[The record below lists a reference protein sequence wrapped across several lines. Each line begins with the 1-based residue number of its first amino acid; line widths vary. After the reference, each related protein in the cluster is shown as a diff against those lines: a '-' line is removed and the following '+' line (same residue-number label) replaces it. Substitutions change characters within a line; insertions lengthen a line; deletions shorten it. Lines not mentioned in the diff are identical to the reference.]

1 MTSSQETEW
10 VYSYNPGVHIWQ
22 IGQLDKNQKIVLQN
36 STNQVQLSENTEH
49 FWLTLLQSTGDNIQ
63 HYCVYLGHGT
73 LLPKY
78 VADEYV
84 LQVVPRDQ
92 VVPEPF
98 CWPCWIVWRTADQKS
113 HENKNNSSVDVF
125 MFQFFFVLRVYFVLC
140 VYFNLELFFF
150 LLCSH
155 SLVLLSGLLAT
166 RVEIKSL
173 STTVIVNI
181 FLTICINLFTKLDV
195 SEGLGSRA
203 ILAKRLSW
211 HHQWLTGD
219 DWLNTG

>member
-1 MTSSQETEW
+1 
-10 VYSYNPGVHIWQ
+10 
-22 IGQLDKNQKIVLQN
+22 
-36 STNQVQLSENTEH
+36 
-49 FWLTLLQSTGDNIQ
+49 
-63 HYCVYLGHGT
+63 
-73 LLPKY
+73 
-78 VADEYV
+78 
-84 LQVVPRDQ
+84 
-92 VVPEPF
+92 
-98 CWPCWIVWRTADQKS
+98 
-113 HENKNNSSVDVF
+113 

-203 ILAKRLSW
+203 ILAKRLS
-211 HHQWLTGD
+211 
-219 DWLNTG
+219 